1 MIRFYRSF
9 RKRSGCALHL
19 AKALGGSWVGRARLF
34 AQVLTLPRNGQAL
47 RQLSC
52 TFGGRAFTLNCYAF
66 RELAP
71 FLEVFA
77 TGDYEGDWRDC
88 RTILDVGANIGA
100 ASLYFWSQAPGSRIV
115 AVEPDQVNLERLRP
129 NLAQIPGAE
138 IIQNAVAGKRGRLV
152 FYRTNGFNIG
162 ASVMEKRPGFI
173 EDQVD
178 AVTLDDVLSEARL
191 AEVDLCKFDIEG
203 AEFEMFEGLQDTRR
217 IRRFI
222 GEYHEDLARRPIADF
237 LRLFPHHRTEVIA
250 IAPQRFVC
258 RGTLN
263 ENVAAA

>member
-1 MIRFYRSF
+1 MTRLYRSF
-9 RKRSGCALHL
+9 RKRSSCAARL
-19 AKALGGSWVGRARLF
+19 ARALGGSWFGRARLF
-34 AQVLTLPRNGQAL
+34 VQVLTLPRNGRSL
-47 RQLSC
+47 RRLSC
-52 TFGGRAFTLNCYAF
+52 SFGGRAFTVHCHAF

-71 FLEVFA
+71 FVEVFA
-77 TGDYEGDWRDC
+77 AGDYEGDWRQC

-138 IIQNAVAGKRGRLV
+138 IVQNAVAGRRGRLT
-152 FYRTNGFNIG
+152 FYRKHGFNIG

-178 AVTLDDVLSEARL
+178 AVTLDDVLSGARL
-191 AEVDLCKFDIEG
+191 EQVDLCKFDIEG
-203 AEFEMFEGLQDTRR
+203 AEFEMFQGLQDTRR

-258 RGTLN
+258 RGMLN
-263 ENVAAA
+263 EAVAAA